1 MVNSIKFIGLSL
13 YYMFIYHPVKQIGW
27 FVFKKDIK

>member
-1 MVNSIKFIGLSL
+1 MINSIKFISLSL
-13 YYMFIYHPVKQIGW
+13 YYMFIYHLAKQIGW